1 MQSVPLGRESSM
13 QQEPTKDPASTGAVY
28 VQTNAA
34 PNEVIVFRRA
44 DDGSLDRIG
53 SVATGGD
60 GDGSPH
66 LQSQGSVT
74 LTGDERHLLVT
85 NAASDDLSVFSV
97 AADGSIELR
106 ERVHTG
112 STPRSVAERDGLV
125 VVLNTGEPGL
135 VSFRLNAEGIERV
148 EGGEQGLDTSD
159 ADPAQIAFSPDGSMV
174 VITQRGTDSIVTYQV
189 TSDGTFGASSEIASE
204 GPTPY
209 GFAFTSGGTLVVTE
223 AFGAEK
229 GAAAASSYALE
240 DGSLVVRT
248 SSVGNGRSEICWA
261 VITPDD
267 RFAFT
272 TNFAD
277 GAVSRYAIA
286 SDGSLSLEDAT
297 AGISVDGMPGLRDED
312 ITSDGRFLYAIDADG
327 GRIYGW
333 SVDAEGSLEPVGSWD
348 ELPAT
353 VAGLAA
359 R

>member
-1 MQSVPLGRESSM
+1 M
-13 QQEPTKDPASTGAVY
+13 QQQPTNGAAAGSVY

-34 PNEVIVFRRA
+34 PNEVIAFRRA
-44 DDGSLDRIG
+44 GDGSLDHIG

-60 GDGSPH
+60 GEGSPH
-66 LQSQGSVT
+66 LQSQDSVA
-74 LTGDERHLLVT
+74 LTRDGRHLLVT

-97 AADGSIELR
+97 ASDGSIELR
-106 ERVHTG
+106 DRVHTG
-112 STPRSVAERDGLV
+112 TTPRSVAEHDGLV

-135 VSFRLNAEGIERV
+135 ASLRLDDQGIEPV
-148 EGGEQGLDTSD
+148 AGGDQALAASD
-159 ADPAQIAFSPDGSMV
+159 ADPAQVGFSPDGSMV
-174 VITQRGTDSIVTYQV
+174 VITQRGTDSIVTYEV
-189 TSDGTFGASSEIASE
+189 ASDGTFGASSEIASQ

-209 GFAFTSGGTLVVTE
+209 GFAFTSGGALVVTE
-223 AFGAEK
+223 AFRAEK
-229 GAAAASSYALE
+229 GAAAASSYAIV
-240 DGSLVVRT
+240 DGSFVPRT

-277 GAVSRYAIA
+277 GAVSRFAIA
-286 SDGSLSLEDAT
+286 ADGSLSLEDAT
-297 AGISVDGMPGLRDED
+297 AGIAVDGMPGLRDED
-312 ITSDGRFLYAIDADG
+312 LSSDGRFLYAIDADG

-348 ELPAT
+348 GLPAT

-359 R
+359 S

>member
-1 MQSVPLGRESSM
+1 M
-13 QQEPTKDPASTGAVY
+13 QQSPTNGTASGAVY

-34 PNEVIVFRRA
+34 PNEVIAFRRA
-44 DDGSLDRIG
+44 ADGSLDRIE
-53 SVATGGD
+53 SAATGGD

-74 LTGDERHLLVT
+74 LTSDGQYLLVT
-85 NAASDDLSVFSV
+85 NAASEDVSVFSV

-112 STPRSVAERDGLV
+112 ATPRSVAERDGLV

-135 VSFRLNAEGIERV
+135 ASFRLNAEGIVRV
-148 EGGEQGLDTSD
+148 EGGDQRLDASH
-159 ADPAQIAFSPDGSMV
+159 ADPAQVAFSPDGSMV
-174 VITQRGTDSIVTYQV
+174 VITERATDSIVTYEV
-189 TSDGTFGASSEIASE
+189 APDGTFGASSEIASE

-209 GFAFTSGGTLVVTE
+209 GFAFTSGGTLIVTE

-229 GAAAASSYALE
+229 GAAAASSYAIE
-240 DGSLVVRT
+240 DGTLVART

-261 VITPDD
+261 VVTPND

-277 GAVSRYAIA
+277 GAVSRFAIA

-297 AGISVDGMPGLRDED
+297 AGISVEGMPGLRDED
-312 ITSDGRFLYAIDADG
+312 LSSDGRFLYAIDADG

-333 SVDAEGSLEPVGSWD
+333 SVAAEGALEPLGSW
-348 ELPAT
+348 EGVPET

-359 R
+359 S

>member
-1 MQSVPLGRESSM
+1 M
-13 QQEPTKDPASTGAVY
+13 QQTPRNGTASGAVY

-34 PNEVIVFRRA
+34 PNEVITFRWA
-44 DDGSLDRIG
+44 DDGSLDLIG

-60 GDGSPH
+60 GDGTPH
-66 LQSQGSVT
+66 LTSQGSVA
-74 LTGDERHLLVT
+74 LTRDGRYLLVT

-112 STPRSVAERDGLV
+112 AAPKSVDERDGLV

-135 VSFRLNAEGIERV
+135 TSFRLDAEGIAPV
-148 EGGEQGLDTSD
+148 EGGHQALDTSD
-159 ADPAQIAFSPDGSMV
+159 ADPAQVAFSPNGSMV
-174 VITQRGTDSIVTYQV
+174 VITQRGTDSVVTYEIAPE
-189 TSDGTFGASSEIASE
+189 GTFGASSEVASE

-209 GFAFTSGGTLVVTE
+209 GFAFTSDGTLVVTE
-223 AFGAEK
+223 AYRAEK
-229 GAAAASSYALE
+229 GAAAASSYTIVDGAL
-240 DGSLVVRT
+240 VART

-261 VITPDD
+261 VVTPDD

-286 SDGSLSLEDAT
+286 ADGSLSLEDAT
-297 AGISVDGMPGLRDED
+297 AGISVDGMPGLRDEALS
-312 ITSDGRFLYAIDADG
+312 SDGRFLYAIDADG

-333 SVDAEGSLEPVGSWD
+333 SVDADGALELVGSW
-348 ELPAT
+348 EGVPET

-359 R
+359 S

>member
-1 MQSVPLGRESSM
+1 M
-13 QQEPTKDPASTGAVY
+13 QQSPTNGTASGAVY

-34 PNEVIVFRRA
+34 PNEVIAFRRDA
-44 DDGSLDRIG
+44 DGSLNRIE
-53 SVATGGD
+53 SMATGGD

-74 LTGDERHLLVT
+74 LTGDGQYLLVT
-85 NAASDDLSVFSV
+85 NAASEDVSVFSV

-112 STPRSVAERDGLV
+112 GTPRSVAERDGLV
-125 VVLNTGEPGL
+125 VVLNTREPGL
-135 VSFRLNAEGIERV
+135 ASFRLNAEGIVRV
-148 EGGEQGLDTSD
+148 EGGDQRLDASHT
-159 ADPAQIAFSPDGSMV
+159 DPAQVAFSPDGSMV
-174 VITQRGTDSIVTYQV
+174 VITERATDSIVTYEV
-189 TSDGTFGASSEIASE
+189 TPDSTFGASSAVASE

-209 GFAFTSGGTLVVTE
+209 GFAFTSGGTLIVTE

-229 GAAAASSYALE
+229 GAAAASSYAIE
-240 DGSLVVRT
+240 EGSLVART

-261 VITPDD
+261 VVTPDD

-277 GAVSRYAIA
+277 GAVSRFAIA

-297 AGISVDGMPGLRDED
+297 AGISVDGMPGLRDEALS
-312 ITSDGRFLYAIDADG
+312 SDGRFLYTIDADG

-333 SVDAEGSLEPVGSWD
+333 AVEAEGALELVGSWD
-348 ELPAT
+348 GLPAT

-359 R
+359 S

>member
-1 MQSVPLGRESSM
+1 M
-13 QQEPTKDPASTGAVY
+13 QQEPTKDTASAVY

-34 PNEVIVFRRA
+34 PNEVIAFRRA

-74 LTGDERHLLVT
+74 LTGDGRHLLVT

-106 ERVHTG
+106 ERMHTG

-148 EGGEQGLDTSD
+148 EGGDQGLDTSD

-229 GAAAASSYALE
+229 GAAAASSYAIE

-312 ITSDGRFLYAIDADG
+312 ITSDGRFLYTIDADG
-327 GRIYGW
+327 GRVYGW

>member
-1 MQSVPLGRESSM
+1 M
-13 QQEPTKDPASTGAVY
+13 QQEPTNDAASASAVY

-34 PNEVIVFRRA
+34 PNEVIAFRRA

-106 ERVHTG
+106 ERMHTG

-135 VSFRLNAEGIERV
+135 VSFRLNAEGIERL
-148 EGGEQGLDTSD
+148 EGGDQGLDTSD

-189 TSDGTFGASSEIASE
+189 TSDGSFGASSEIASE

-209 GFAFTSGGTLVVTE
+209 GFAFTSGGTLVVAE

-240 DGSLVVRT
+240 DGSLVVRA

-333 SVDAEGSLEPVGSWD
+333 AVDAEGSLEPIGSWD